1 MADQTGEERE
11 AKRGALHRPLVYIL
25 AGVILALAFFWGFR
39 LLARSWTHESTDD
52 AFTEGHIIY
61 LAPKVAGQVGAVH
74 VKENQAVTNGEVL
87 VEIDPRD
94 YKVKLAQKQAAVK
107 AASANRATVLASFEL
122 VKARVTTAEAAA
134 KQSESEATASQ
145 ATSEKTE
152 ADLKRISE
160 LRQRNVVAPQEFD
173 AAKSAAAA
181 GVANLAAARDKAAS
195 DLSKV
200 AEARAQLAAAKTLLD
215 QSSAQVHQAELDV
228 EAAELDVSYTKIIAP
243 EDGRVARKSV
253 EPGAYVQIGQTLL
266 ALVPSHIWVVANFK
280 ETQLKNVRP
289 GLAATLKIDALD
301 RTFRGHV
308 DSIHPGSGA
317 RFSLIPPE
325 NAVGN
330 YVKVVQRVPVKIV
343 FDHLPA
349 VQQVLGPALSV
360 VPSVTIRE
368 WHIPVVVMPLVALL
382 LAAALTFLGWRLLGR
397 RRE

>member
-1 MADQTGEERE
+1 MADQTGEQRE

-61 LAPKVAGQVGAVH
+61 VAPKVAGQVEAVH

-152 ADLKRISE
+152 ADLKRISA
-160 LRQRNVVAPQEFD
+160 LRQRNVVAAQEFD

-228 EAAELDVSYTKIIAP
+228 EAAELDVSYTKIFAP

-266 ALVPSHIWVVANFK
+266 ALVPSYIWVVANFK

-343 FDHLPA
+343 FDDLPS
-349 VQQVLGPALSV
+349 VQQVLGPGLSV
-360 VPSVTIRE
+360 VPSVTIRD
-368 WHIPVVVMPLVALL
+368 WHIPVVVMGLVALL
-382 LAAALTFLGWRLLGR
+382 LAATLTFLGWCLLGR

>member
-1 MADQTGEERE
+1 MADQTGEQRE

-61 LAPKVAGQVGAVH
+61 VAPKVAGQVEAVH

-152 ADLKRISE
+152 ADLKRVSE

-173 AAKSAAAA
+173 AAKSAAGA

-200 AEARAQLAAAKTLLD
+200 AEARAQLTAAKTLLD

-228 EAAELDVSYTKIIAP
+228 EAAELDVSYTKIFAP

-266 ALVPSHIWVVANFK
+266 ALVPSYIWVVANFK

-343 FDHLPA
+343 FDDLPS
-349 VQQVLGPALSV
+349 VQQVLGPGLSV
-360 VPSVTIRE
+360 VPSVTIRD
-368 WHIPVVVMPLVALL
+368 WHIPVVVMGLVALL
-382 LAAALTFLGWRLLGR
+382 LAATLTFLGWCLLGR

>member
-1 MADQTGEERE
+1 MADQTGEQRE

-61 LAPKVAGQVGAVH
+61 VAPKVAGQVEAVH

-152 ADLKRISE
+152 ADLKRISA
-160 LRQRNVVAPQEFD
+160 LRQRNVVAAQEFD

-215 QSSAQVHQAELDV
+215 QSTAQLHQAELHV
-228 EAAELDVSYTKIIAP
+228 EAAELDVSYTKIFAP

-266 ALVPSHIWVVANFK
+266 ALVPSYIWVVANFK

-343 FDHLPA
+343 FDDLPS
-349 VQQVLGPALSV
+349 VQQVLGPGLSV
-360 VPSVTIRE
+360 VPSVTIRD
-368 WHIPVVVMPLVALL
+368 WHIPVVVMGLVALL
-382 LAAALTFLGWRLLGR
+382 LAATLTFLGWCLLGR

>member
-1 MADQTGEERE
+1 MADQTGEQRE

-61 LAPKVAGQVGAVH
+61 VAPKVAGQVEAVH

-152 ADLKRISE
+152 ADLKRVSE

-173 AAKSAAAA
+173 AAKSAAGA

-195 DLSKV
+195 DLSK
-200 AEARAQLAAAKTLLD
+200 ACPEHEKSERRALC
-215 QSSAQVHQAELDV
+215 
-228 EAAELDVSYTKIIAP
+228 
-243 EDGRVARKSV
+243 
-253 EPGAYVQIGQTLL
+253 GQ
-266 ALVPSHIWVVANFK
+266 
-280 ETQLKNVRP
+280 
-289 GLAATLKIDALD
+289 
-301 RTFRGHV
+301 
-308 DSIHPGSGA
+308 
-317 RFSLIPPE
+317 
-325 NAVGN
+325 
-330 YVKVVQRVPVKIV
+330 
-343 FDHLPA
+343 LPA
-349 VQQVLGPALSV
+349 GRNDRSKNRDFSV
-360 VPSVTIRE
+360 KTPHE
-368 WHIPVVVMPLVALL
+368 QK
-382 LAAALTFLGWRLLGR
+382 
-397 RRE
+397 